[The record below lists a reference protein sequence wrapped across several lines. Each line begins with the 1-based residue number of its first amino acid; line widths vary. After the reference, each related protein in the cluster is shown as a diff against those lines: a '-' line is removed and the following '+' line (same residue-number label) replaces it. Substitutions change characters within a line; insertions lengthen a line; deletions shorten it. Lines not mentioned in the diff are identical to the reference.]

1 MISNLLI
8 LNYSNMSNSDKYYF
22 IKTIKFKNPN
32 SFAHTIIKVRLN
44 KNKDK
49 NSKNIK

>member
-1 MISNLLI
+1 
-8 LNYSNMSNSDKYYF
+8 MSNSDKYYF
-22 IKTIKFKNPN
+22 VKTIKFKNLN
-32 SFAHTIIKVRLN
+32 IFAQTIIKVRLN